1 MDMNA
6 APEVPTSKHVALLD
20 PSKRRTCQMF
30 ETPFVER
37 FSRIHP
43 LTPFVFWIPVLAY
56 LEIGALARGVSAF
69 AAVALALAGALVW
82 TLAEYVL
89 HRWFFHYV
97 GPHGWQRRMHFIIH
111 GVHHDYPDD
120 GDRLVMP
127 LGASVPMAIVF
138 YLVFTAALGPLLGK
152 ALFVGFGAGYLAY
165 DGIHYSVHHRRM
177 RTRVGKWLKRHHMVH
192 HHAGVEA
199 RWGVSSPLW
208 DVIFGTMGGERASS
222 RA

>member
-1 MDMNA
+1 
-6 APEVPTSKHVALLD
+6 
-20 PSKRRTCQMF
+20 MF

-56 LEIGALARGVSAF
+56 IEIRALSRGLGLGS
-69 AAVALALAGALVW
+69 ALALGAAGVLVW

-89 HRWFFHYV
+89 HRWLFHYV
-97 GPHGWQRRMHFIIH
+97 GPRAWQRRMHFIIH

-127 LGASVPMAIVF
+127 LGASVPMGIGF
-138 YLVFTAALGPLLGK
+138 YLLFTAALGPLAGH
-152 ALFVGFGAGYLAY
+152 ALFVGFGVGYLAY
-165 DGIHYSVHHRRM
+165 DGIHYSVHHGRM
-177 RTRVGKWLKRHHMVH
+177 RSRLGKWLKRHHMVH
-192 HHAGVEA
+192 HHAGVDA

-208 DVIFGTMGGERASS
+208 DVVFRTMGDRPRA
-222 RA
+222 RAR